1 MRVTRTHIPEVLV
14 VEPQVHRDG
23 RGYFVETYR
32 QDRYVEAGLPTTF
45 VQDNRS
51 RSTKDV
57 LRGLHAQRQRPQGK
71 LVQVVEGEI
80 FDVAVDLR
88 AARPRSCSGRVTLSA
103 ERADRVV
110 PPGFAHGF
118 CVFPRPRSSST
129 SAPPVR
135 SLRRCDRLERPPHRG
150 PLARG
155 RPLLSEKDRLAPEVT
170 TGTSSPDFA
179 RAA

>member
-88 AARPRSCSGRVTLSA
+88 RGSATFLQWVGVTLSA
-103 ERADRVV
+103 ERADQRH
-110 PPGFAHGF
+110 PP
-118 CVFPRPRSSST
+118 
-129 SAPPVR
+129 
-135 SLRRCDRLERPPHRG
+135 LRRQRF
-150 PLARG
+150 
-155 RPLLSEKDRLAPEVT
+155 EKVRDVGVVMTGEQAP
-170 TGTSSPDFA
+170 
-179 RAA
+179 